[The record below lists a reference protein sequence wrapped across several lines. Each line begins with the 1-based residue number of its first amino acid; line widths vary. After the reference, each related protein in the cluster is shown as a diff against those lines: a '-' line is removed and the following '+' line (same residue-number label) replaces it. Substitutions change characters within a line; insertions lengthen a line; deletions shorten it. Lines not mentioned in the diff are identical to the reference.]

1 MNSFLHSSHRSLQNQ
16 MKEGSFTP
24 SIEQGMTPGPLD
36 LRYTMPQARNRI
48 HALNRVFGCCV
59 QVSGGRLPRGRHR
72 LLSRLAPPCRIG
84 RGRQALNRFLAPA
97 RHLSLGIPASPP
109 CHLPL
114 SGSCVKAPQNASSNH
129 QGRFLRPHNCLLH
142 KALARIRVVLVSAVT
157 PPEGAVSDFI
167 VDFLGGWQSLVW
179 FPARHAGLVRE
190 WRRGQD
196 CKPLSSPTVT
206 AELSRWDAEPR

>member
-1 MNSFLHSSHRSLQNQ
+1 MNSFLHSSHRILQNQ

-59 QVSGGRLPRGRHR
+59 QVPGGRLPRGRHR

-142 KALARIRVVLVSAVT
+142 KALAR
-157 PPEGAVSDFI
+157 
-167 VDFLGGWQSLVW
+167 
-179 FPARHAGLVRE
+179 
-190 WRRGQD
+190 
-196 CKPLSSPTVT
+196 
-206 AELSRWDAEPR
+206 